1 MTDCEEELSDAQL
14 DVCLKLL
21 QPEGSARSAES
32 EGYEGSADSAGYA
45 DSAEAE
51 VLMVLK
57 FLHDLPNQKLLQ
69 DQQLLQEPSDKKA
82 AQPEPLGLR
91 LPLMTSFADVR
102 LSSASNMYL
111 ASSS

>member
-1 MTDCEEELSDAQL
+1 MTDCEEELSAAQL
-14 DVCLKLL
+14 DVFVKLL
-21 QPEGSARSAES
+21 QPEGSARSAEAG
-32 EGYEGSADSAGYA
+32 GYEGSA

-57 FLHDLPNQKLLQ
+57 VLHDLPNQV
-69 DQQLLQEPSDKKA
+69 LQEPSDKKA

-91 LPLMTSFADVR
+91 LPLMTSFAEVR

>member
-1 MTDCEEELSDAQL
+1 MTDCEEELSAAQL

-32 EGYEGSADSAGYA
+32 EGYEGSADSA
-45 DSAEAE
+45 EAE

-57 FLHDLPNQKLLQ
+57 VLHDLPNQV
-69 DQQLLQEPSDKKA
+69 LQEPSDKKA

-91 LPLMTSFADVR
+91 LPLMTSFAEVR

>member
-1 MTDCEEELSDAQL
+1 MTDCEEELSAAQL

-21 QPEGSARSAES
+21 QPEGSA
-32 EGYEGSADSAGYA
+32 

-57 FLHDLPNQKLLQ
+57 VLHDLPNQV
-69 DQQLLQEPSDKKA
+69 LQEPSDKKA
-82 AQPEPLGLR
+82 AQPERLGLR
-91 LPLMTSFADVR
+91 LPLMTSFAEVR